1 MISSKIDKTLLTIVM
16 TMDARKKLECIVKA
30 GDYIR
35 LKKILRNRNIDIVE
49 EYKFINAF
57 LVRMDR
63 REISAL
69 SRISQVKHISAVS
82 KASALMHIAKK
93 IMGLD
98 DIILTGKDITIAFI
112 DTGIKQHGD
121 FVLGENRI
129 LAFKDFVSDKDYPYD
144 DNGHG
149 TFVAGVASGSG
160 ALSGGLYSGV
170 APKSN
175 IISLKALNHLGEAS
189 ADKILKAM
197 EWVYD
202 NCRKYNIRVVCM
214 SFGSDPL
221 GYNDPIMSGA
231 EALWREG
238 IVVVAAAGNSGPQF
252 QTIKSP
258 GVSSQIITV
267 GGFNDNRVD
276 NENFEENFFEIA
288 DFSSRGPAFSRSK
301 PDLIAPAVD
310 IISCGTN
317 KSYVTLSG
325 TSVATPMVAGLCSLI
340 LEEDPL
346 ILPSEVKRRLL
357 AKCKPI
363 TFNRNI
369 EGYGYPSLRK

>member
-1 MISSKIDKTLLTIVM
+1 MILSKIDQPLLTIAL
-16 TMDARKKLECIVKA
+16 TMEANNKLECIVKA

-35 LKKILRNRNIDIVE
+35 LKKILKNRNIDIIE

-57 LVRMDR
+57 LVKMDKK
-63 REISAL
+63 EILNL
-69 SRISQVKHISAVS
+69 SQISQVKHISAVT
-82 KASALMHIAKK
+82 KACALMHIARK
-93 IMGLD
+93 IMGIDNINLS
-98 DIILTGKDITIAFI
+98 GKDVTIAFI
-112 DTGIKQHGD
+112 DTGIIQHGD

-129 LAFKDFVSDKDYPYD
+129 ITFKDFVGENTLPYD

-160 ALSGGLYSGV
+160 ALSGGYYCGI

-175 IISLKALNHLGEAS
+175 IISLKALDRLGEAS

-197 EWVYD
+197 QWVYD
-202 NCRKYNIRVVCM
+202 NQKKYNIKVVCM

-221 GYNDPIMSGA
+221 GFNDPIMSGA

-238 IVVVAAAGNSGPQF
+238 VVVVAAAGNSGPQF

-276 NENFEENFFEIA
+276 NEHFEENFFEIA

-310 IISCGTN
+310 IVSCGIDKN
-317 KSYVTLSG
+317 YVTLSG
-325 TSVATPMVAGLCSLI
+325 TSVATPMVAGLCALI
-340 LEEDPL
+340 LEENPQ
-346 ILPSEVKRRLL
+346 ILPNEVKRRLL

-369 EGYGYPSLRK
+369 EGYGYPSL

>member
-1 MISSKIDKTLLTIVM
+1 MATLCL
-16 TMDARKKLECIVKA
+16 
-30 GDYIR
+30 
-35 LKKILRNRNIDIVE
+35 
-49 EYKFINAF
+49 
-57 LVRMDR
+57 
-63 REISAL
+63 
-69 SRISQVKHISAVS
+69 
-82 KASALMHIAKK
+82 
-93 IMGLD
+93 
-98 DIILTGKDITIAFI
+98 
-112 DTGIKQHGD
+112 
-121 FVLGENRI
+121 ENRI

-175 IISLKALNHLGEAS
+175 IISLKALNHMGEAS

-267 GGFNDNRVD
+267 GGFNDNRVS

-310 IISCGTN
+310 IVSCGIDKN
-317 KSYVTLSG
+317 YVTLSG
-325 TSVATPMVAGLCSLI
+325 TSVATPMVAGLCALI
-340 LEEDPL
+340 LEENPQ
-346 ILPSEVKRRLL
+346 ILPNEVKRRLL

-369 EGYGYPSLRK
+369 GRVWVSIFKKIKNSINFDKK